1 MEIIMHLKTMTK
13 SITMGLLAS
22 TLSLSTVL
30 AAEYISVSK
39 DEINMRSGP
48 KTDSEVLFQLPL
60 GYPLQVLGKE
70 GQWLKVSDYEGD
82 KGYILESLTSKNP
95 YVIVKV
101 KECKILAGP
110 GPKEKVVGT
119 GVKDVIFAKG
129 EQKGDFIKVTH
140 PNLSGWVHKNSV
152 WP

>member
-1 MEIIMHLKTMTK
+1 MHLKTMTK

>member
-1 MEIIMHLKTMTK
+1 MNLKTMTK
-13 SITMGLLAS
+13 TITMGLLAS
-22 TLSLSTVL
+22 TLSLSSVL
-30 AAEYISVSK
+30 AAEYVSVSK
-39 DEINMRSGP
+39 DEINLRSGP
-48 KTDSEVLFQLPL
+48 KTDSEVLFQLPM

-82 KGYILESLTSKNP
+82 KGYILESLTSKTP

-129 EQKGDFIKVTH
+129 EQKGDWIKVTH
-140 PNLSGWVHKNSV
+140 PSLSGWVHKNSV